1 LTSTNMPDNRLFSN
15 KVRLADLGL
24 FYSAAIWGST
34 FFIVKGALE
43 AIDPIMLVAYRFLL
57 AAVIMLPIIIRLK
70 LSPLSD
76 FGSGLALGLPL
87 WILYIFQTVGLK
99 YTSAANSGFITG
111 LFVVFVP
118 VFQIV
123 FRGILPK
130 PLSLT
135 AVFVSLSGLW
145 VLSGGLKYVN
155 RGDFLTLAAAM
166 AYAAHILI
174 TDRKIDAGINPYVLN
189 FQQFAIVGGL
199 SFFGGF
205 LKVGQ
210 FAFPY
215 RTAGAAI
222 AFLAIFPTL
231 SAFLVQ
237 LLAQKHVSPI
247 RVSLIFA
254 FEPVFAGLFAWTLGG
269 ESFTFRQAS
278 GGLLIFAGM
287 IISGSAG
294 DFKAERNQ

>member
-1 LTSTNMPDNRLFSN
+1 MTSTNMPDNRLFSN

>member
-1 LTSTNMPDNRLFSN
+1 MPDNRLFSN

>member
-1 LTSTNMPDNRLFSN
+1 MPDYRLFSN

-34 FFIVKGALE
+34 FFVVKGALE
-43 AIDPIMLVAYRFLL
+43 VIDPLMLVAYRFLL
-57 AAVIMLPIIIRLK
+57 AAIIMLPILIWLK
-70 LSPLSD
+70 LSPLPN

-87 WILYIFQTVGLK
+87 WILYVFQTVGLK

-118 VFQIV
+118 VFQIF
-123 FRGILPK
+123 FRRKMPK
-130 PLSLT
+130 LSSL
-135 AVFVSLSGLW
+135 AASLVSLSGLW
-145 VLSGGLKYVN
+145 VLSGGLEYVN
-155 RGDFLTLAAAM
+155 RGDLLTLAAAM
-166 AYAAHILI
+166 SYAAHILI
-174 TDRKIDAGINPYVLN
+174 ADRKIDAGINPYILS
-189 FQQFAIVGGL
+189 FQQFAIVGAL
-199 SFFGGF
+199 SLLWGF

-210 FAFPY
+210 FAFPC

-222 AFLAIFPTL
+222 AFLAVFPTL

-237 LLAQKHVSPI
+237 LIAQKYVLPI

-269 ESFTFRQAS
+269 ESFTIRQAS

-287 IISGSAG
+287 IISGLAG
-294 DFKAERNQ
+294 GTKSDRVQ